1 MLTTDELYELIINNY
16 HELEAIPEETHL
28 LCPRVDDSDATA
40 YDEPSEPGDDIT
52 AEEKQQRIQD
62 GDKRFLV
69 ASRLSLMLGLNA
81 EQVKSWL
88 ETWKTRLEACLRKCD
103 ACVRNWHSRRADFLR
118 YVSDE
123 FDDNVREVMEGSLN
137 DMDKT
142 RIDQALSFAE
152 GLLRS
157 NGPMTTSQLAKT
169 SPEAAIGLMEALCS
183 MAFLSSPDNRVRF
196 NYVFET
202 TQQKKPMKMLGMIPT
217 MTFFLFDTDCYRNR
231 FARVA
236 WEKMSPGSLKNE
248 EWAWAVQDH
257 LAAAMLRVAFSR
269 GATPTLEKIQNFWEG
284 FLLIL
289 GALNEHQVIH
299 WLRAMEVQP
308 SVYML
313 ALDHCIRVDSADV
326 LALILKVLRTLMEK
340 SSKAFWA
347 AYDES
352 QATPQALVEQI
363 FVSPAFRSFLGASLE
378 PDMMVQEENGSVP
391 ALAAWITVFIKHLP
405 LGRRTDFCGY
415 LLRQLLEK
423 HGVDPEGSDQGRA
436 TSILAGL
443 NGLHQTLDGFLDPS
457 APVDAGTSLV
467 YVNELINLVVKHQQ
481 IIVSSVTLP
490 QAQALGMSR
499 STVAESVIRC
509 ALALD
514 AKAVHVE
521 WDAIHKG
528 TAAPQEVKR
537 KSAEM
542 WQAFSGL
549 LWDSDVK
556 VKVAAPM
563 ISAMMPLQS
572 IEQFIPR
579 RGEKL
584 VDPLKLD
591 FNDRYHRMAEV
602 VGEILGHISGF
613 DPGELGILCDPAHHQ
628 TISSIVALLMHGEQA
643 IRDVATQLVKAITGE
658 EERETA
664 IRNMLENYF
673 SHFLGAFSDAV
684 GQTTFAVGSH
694 SPWGPMNPILEV
706 SQDVLNGLCDTSSGL
721 LRTRDLSEEELR
733 SVKVWWKVMWKC
745 ISFSFRQIR
754 SWHERV
760 EKKDLEDFFR
770 SNMELADSLLA
781 QDGLLTS
788 AFSQQKRNGI
798 PLNDTDSDAA
808 AARAMVDVLV
818 PPRVASMGI
827 IEMLPIRDQYLIG
840 LAVDI
845 IVKLATRMKDNDMQL
860 PKESILLI
868 YDYCKKSKN
877 GTYVKRS
884 NLSDMQRADILKAI
898 GADSDDSEDDAVQF
912 VSSKSVQPTTEA
924 PVKKPTTVADYFKA
938 QTQSGASLRTNRDD
952 VLDLSTSVEKNKSVL
967 EMMKARQAQA
977 AAKPQP
983 PRPPQRD
990 EKQILADR
998 TSIKERRL
1006 KEKAEKMKRDAEAIA
1021 KAKALRQKTVPG
1033 EGSGLRGIA
1042 GVQGKDHS
1050 LPQKDEM
1057 MVGSSSEDDDSE
1069 DDDAVLMNRAK
1080 AGQTPVLKGR
1090 GVLAAPK
1097 LPVKKVKV
1105 QRSAK
1110 DMRARLIP
1118 PMHVLHQAILEWD
1131 IFHEGNDPPNGYGCS
1146 NVADTYTNPHDY
1158 KQTFFPLLVSEAWR
1172 SFVTSK
1178 DEATSKP
1185 YGIKVLTRM
1194 SVDNFMEVTTSMPV
1208 AQNKD
1213 RGLSEGDIVIISKAQ
1228 DPRTN
1233 SEQPH
1238 CLARIFKTT
1247 YKKDNLEVVYRVSAK
1262 SRQILPVLLPGA
1274 EFYAVK
1280 ITNMITIE
1288 REYAALESLQYYDL
1302 MDEVLKAQPSPIL
1315 KFGEQAIQDVMKNYN
1330 LNTGQAKAILNAK
1343 ENDGFTLVQG
1353 PPGTG
1358 KTKTIIAM
1366 VGTLLTPVLKAS
1378 TAGAVAVTRPTGTSA
1393 QAGTGMAKKL
1403 LICAPSNAAV
1413 DEIVLRL
1420 KQGVKTTSGSFHRIS
1435 VLRLGRSDAVN
1446 AAVKDVTLDEL
1457 VNARMNVEVK
1467 QNKDFS
1473 DYDKMHKQAGDI
1485 KQRMVE
1491 LRAALDATMATQGA
1505 GVETSKLQRE
1515 ISELR
1520 QRQIQI
1526 GARIDNAKGSGNT
1539 YAREVEIKRRQVQ
1552 QEILDKAQVICST
1565 LSGSGHEMFKNL
1577 NVEFETV
1584 IIDEAAQCVELS
1596 ALIPLKYGCSKC
1608 ILVGDPKQLPPT
1620 VLSQSAARYG
1630 YDQSLFVRMQ
1640 HNHPEDVH
1648 LLDRQYRM
1656 HPEISQFPSQEFYE
1670 GRLADGADMAALRL
1684 QPWHDSQL
1692 LGPYR
1697 FFDVRGVQTRGSKGQ
1712 SLVNMEEIKVALQL
1726 YSRFRAD
1733 YGRSVDVKAKIG
1745 IITPYKAQLFRLRD
1759 EFIGRYGEAVT
1770 DQIEFNTTDA
1780 FQGREC
1786 EIIIFSCV
1794 RASATGGI
1802 GFMTDIR
1809 RMNVGLTRAK
1819 SSLWILGDS
1828 RALVQGEYWAK
1839 LIKDAKARDRYTD
1852 GDVIGMLSRPSGKG
1866 ARSGSSIPSSA
1877 FSTPLDSPMSVPD
1890 EPDPKEQNNQPPK
1903 IEENYELPKSE
1914 ENKDALPKVKEEKPD
1929 VEMLDSDDYEP
1940 PSATSD
1946 IKMEGS
1952 DDYEPPPAV
1961 PADFTHKT
1969 APSRAPSNY
1978 PPPAKPSKPKAAPSD
1993 PLKRPAMAAQQ
2004 PKRLSVPMQNPQGIG
2019 GVDER
2024 GQAIPAT
2031 ATGAQRPVINASPPT
2046 TKRHLDAESGHPAA
2060 KRVSPRSGSNN

>member
-1 MLTTDELYELIINNY
+1 
-16 HELEAIPEETHL
+16 
-28 LCPRVDDSDATA
+28 
-40 YDEPSEPGDDIT
+40 
-52 AEEKQQRIQD
+52 
-62 GDKRFLV
+62 
-69 ASRLSLMLGLNA
+69 
-81 EQVKSWL
+81 
-88 ETWKTRLEACLRKCD
+88 
-103 ACVRNWHSRRADFLR
+103 
-118 YVSDE
+118 
-123 FDDNVREVMEGSLN
+123 
-137 DMDKT
+137 MDKA

-152 GLLRS
+152 GLLKS

-183 MAFLSSPDNRVRF
+183 MPYLSSPDNRVQF

-202 TQQKKPMKMLGMIPT
+202 TQQKKPMKMLGMLPT
-217 MTFFLFDTDCYRNR
+217 MTFFLFDTDPYRNR

-236 WEKMSPGSLKNE
+236 WEKMSPGSLKTE

-257 LAAAMLRVAFSR
+257 LAAAIIRVAISR
-269 GATPTLEKIQNFWEG
+269 GATPTMEKIQNFWEG
-284 FLLIL
+284 VLLIIR
-289 GALNEHQVIH
+289 ALDEHQIIH

-308 SVYML
+308 SVYLL
-313 ALDHCIRVDSADV
+313 ALDHCVRVDSPSV
-326 LALILKVLRTLMEK
+326 LALILKVLRTLLEK

-363 FVSPAFRSFLGASLE
+363 FVSPAFSAFLAASLE
-378 PDMMVQEENGSVP
+378 PDMTVQEENGPAP
-391 ALAAWITVFIKHLP
+391 ALAAWITAFIKYLP

-423 HGVDPEGSDQGRA
+423 HGVDPNGTNQGRA
-436 TSILAGL
+436 TCILAGL
-443 NGLHQTLDGFLDPS
+443 NGLHQVLEGFLDPS

-467 YVNELINLVVKHQQ
+467 YVNELINLVVKHQH

-490 QAQALGMSR
+490 QEDVLNIGR
-499 STVAESVIRC
+499 SAVANSIIRC

-537 KSAEM
+537 KSAGM

-549 LWDSDVK
+549 LWVSDVK

-563 ISAMMPLQS
+563 LSAMMPLQS

-584 VDPLKLD
+584 NDALKLD
-591 FNDRYHRMAEV
+591 FNDRYHKMAEV

-613 DPGELGILCDPAHHQ
+613 DSGELATLCDPAHHQ
-628 TISSIVALLMHGEQA
+628 TISSIVALLMHGEHA

-658 EERETA
+658 EDRETA

-684 GQTTFAVGSH
+684 GQMTFAVGSH

-706 SQDVLNGLCDTSSGL
+706 SEDVLNALCDTSSGL
-721 LRTRDLSEEELR
+721 LRTRDLSEDELR
-733 SVKVWWKVMWKC
+733 SVKVWWGVMWKC

-760 EKKDLEDFFR
+760 EKKHLEDFFR
-770 SNMELADSLLA
+770 LNMEFADKLLA

-798 PLNDTDSDAA
+798 PRSDTDNDAA
-808 AARAMVDVLV
+808 SSQAMKEVLV
-818 PPRVASMGI
+818 PPKAASMGI
-827 IEMLPIRDQYLIG
+827 IEMLPIRDQYLVS
-840 LAVDI
+840 LAVNI
-845 IVKLATRMKDNDMQL
+845 IVKLATRIKENDMQL
-860 PKESILLI
+860 PSASIASI
-868 YDYCKKSKN
+868 YDYCKKSK
-877 GTYVKRS
+877 GVYVKRS
-884 NLSDMQRADILKAI
+884 NLSDMQRADILKAL
-898 GADSDDSEDDAVQF
+898 GADADDTDEDDVQY
-912 VSSKSVQPTTEA
+912 VTSKSLQTTTGA
-924 PVKKPTTVADYFKA
+924 PAKKPTTVADFFKA

-952 VLDLSTSVEKNKSVL
+952 VLDLSSSVEKKKSVL
-967 EMMKARQAQA
+967 EMMKARQSQ
-977 AAKPQP
+977 AAKPQS

-990 EKQILADR
+990 EKKILADR
-998 TSIKERRL
+998 TSIKEARQ

-1069 DDDAVLMNRAK
+1069 DDDVVLMNRAK
-1080 AGQTPVLKGR
+1080 AGQKPVSKGR
-1090 GVLAAPK
+1090 GLLAAPK

-1208 AQNKD
+1208 ALNKD
-1213 RGLSEGDIVIISKAQ
+1213 RGLSEGDIVIISKAA

-1247 YKKDNLEVVYRVSAK
+1247 YKKDNLEVVYRVSAR
-1262 SRQILPVLLPGA
+1262 SRQILPVLLPGS

-1315 KFGEQAIQDVMKNYN
+1315 KFGDQAIQDVMRNYN

-1366 VGTLLTPVLKAS
+1366 VGTLLTPTLKAS
-1378 TAGAVAVTRPTGTSA
+1378 TTGAVAVSRPNGAAA

-1420 KQGVKTTSGSFHRIS
+1420 KQGVKTTSGSFHKIS

-1446 AAVKDVTLDEL
+1446 AAVKDVTLDEQ

-1473 DYDKMHKQAGDI
+1473 DYDKMHKKAGDI
-1485 KQRMVE
+1485 KQKMTE
-1491 LRAALDATMATQGA
+1491 LRAALDAAMATNA
-1505 GVETSKLQRE
+1505 TGVETSKLQRE
-1515 ISELR
+1515 ISALR
-1520 QRQIQI
+1520 QHQIQI
-1526 GARIDNAKGSGNT
+1526 GAKIDNAKGSGNT

-1640 HNHPEDVH
+1640 HNHPQDVH

-1670 GRLADGADMAALRL
+1670 GRLADGVDMATLRL

-1726 YSRFRAD
+1726 YNRFRTD
-1733 YGRSVDVKAKIG
+1733 YGRSVDIKAKIG

-1759 EFIGRYGEAVT
+1759 EFINRYGEAVT

-1794 RASATGGI
+1794 RASPTGGI

-1828 RALVQGEYWAK
+1828 RALVQGEYWGK
-1839 LIKDAKARDRYTD
+1839 LIKDAKARDMYTD
-1852 GDVIGMLSRPSGKG
+1852 GDVLGMLSRPSGKP
-1866 ARSGSSIPSSA
+1866 SGFAASKPSSVV
-1877 FSTPLDSPMSVPD
+1877 STPLDSP
-1890 EPDPKEQNNQPPK
+1890 
-1903 IEENYELPKSE
+1903 KSE
-1914 ENKDALPKVKEEKPD
+1914 EPDFKEEKDQLPKVENKYDLPNVKEEKPD
-1929 VEMLDSDDYEP
+1929 VDMLDSDDYEP
-1940 PSATSD
+1940 PPATSD
-1946 IKMEGS
+1946 VKMEGS
-1952 DDYEPPPAV
+1952 DDYEPPPAIPV
-1961 PADFTHKT
+1961 DV
-1969 APSRAPSNY
+1969 
-1978 PPPAKPSKPKAAPSD
+1978 PSKPALYNASPSYQPPSKLSANTKPAPS
-1993 PLKRPAMAAQQ
+1993 PLTRRPSMPAQQ
-2004 PKRLSVPMQNPQGIG
+2004 PRRPSIPMQNPHGIG

-2031 ATGAQRPVINASPPT
+2031 ATGVQRPVINPSQPA
-2046 TKRHLDAESGHPAA
+2046 TKRYLDADSDHPAA
-2060 KRVSPRSGSNN
+2060 KRVSPQPHVNQLTFSVFFSTGEHST

>member
-1 MLTTDELYELIINNY
+1 
-16 HELEAIPEETHL
+16 
-28 LCPRVDDSDATA
+28 
-40 YDEPSEPGDDIT
+40 
-52 AEEKQQRIQD
+52 
-62 GDKRFLV
+62 
-69 ASRLSLMLGLNA
+69 
-81 EQVKSWL
+81 
-88 ETWKTRLEACLRKCD
+88 
-103 ACVRNWHSRRADFLR
+103 
-118 YVSDE
+118 
-123 FDDNVREVMEGSLN
+123 
-137 DMDKT
+137 MDKD
-142 RIDQALSFAE
+142 RIDHALSFAE

-183 MAFLSSPDNRVRF
+183 MAYLSDPDNRVRF

-202 TQQKKPMKMLGMIPT
+202 TQLKKPMKMLGMIPT
-217 MTFFLFDTDCYRNR
+217 MTFFLFESDPYRNR

-257 LAAAMLRVAFSR
+257 LAAAILRVAFSR
-269 GATPTLEKIQNFWEG
+269 GATPTVEKIQNFWEG
-284 FLLIL
+284 VLLIL
-289 GALNEHQVIH
+289 GALDEHQVIH

-308 SVYML
+308 SIYML
-313 ALDHCIRVDSADV
+313 ALDHCLRIDSAST

-340 SSKAFWA
+340 STKAFWA

-363 FVSPAFRSFLGASLE
+363 FVSPAFRSFIDASME
-378 PDMMVQEENGSVP
+378 PDMTVEGENGPIPV
-391 ALAAWITVFIKHLP
+391 LADWITVFIKHMP

-415 LLRQLLEK
+415 LLRQLFEK
-423 HGVDPEGSDQGRA
+423 YGVDPEGSEQGRA
-436 TSILAGL
+436 ASILAGL
-443 NGLHQTLDGFLDPS
+443 NGLHQTLEGFLDPS

-490 QAQALGMSR
+490 QAQALSAAR
-499 STVAESVIRC
+499 STVAESIIRC

-549 LWDSDVK
+549 LWVSDVK
-556 VKVAAPM
+556 VRVAAPM
-563 ISAMMPLQS
+563 LSAMMPLRS

-584 VDPLKLD
+584 ADALKLD

-613 DPGELGILCDPAHHQ
+613 DPGELGILCDPSHHQ
-628 TISSIVALLMHGEQA
+628 TISSVVALLMHGEQA

-684 GQTTFAVGSH
+684 GQMTFAVGSH

-706 SQDVLNGLCDTSSGL
+706 SQDVLTGLCDTSSGL
-721 LRTRDLSEEELR
+721 LRTRDLSEDELR

-760 EKKDLEDFFR
+760 GKKDLEDFFR
-770 SNMELADSLLA
+770 SNMELADRLLA

-788 AFSQQKRNGI
+788 VYSQQKRNGI
-798 PLNDTDSDAA
+798 PLSDADNDAA
-808 AARAMVDVLV
+808 ATQAMTEVLV

-827 IEMLPIRDQYLIG
+827 IEMLPIRDQYLVG

-845 IVKLATRMKDNDMQL
+845 IVKLATRMKDNGMQL
-860 PKESILLI
+860 PKESVALI
-868 YDYCKKSKN
+868 YDYCKKSKQ
-877 GTYVKRS
+877 GVYVKRS
-884 NLSDMQRADILKAI
+884 NLTDMQRADILKAL
-898 GADSDDSEDDAVQF
+898 GADADETDDDDVQY
-912 VSSKSVQPTTEA
+912 VTSKPIQPTTGA
-924 PVKKPTTVADYFKA
+924 PAKKPTTVADFFKA

-952 VLDLSTSVEKNKSVL
+952 VLDLSSSVEKNKSVL

-977 AAKPQP
+977 AKPQA

-998 TSIKERRL
+998 TSIKERRQ

-1050 LPQKDEM
+1050 VPQKDEM
-1057 MVGSSSEDDDSE
+1057 MVGSSSEEDDSE

-1080 AGQTPVLKGR
+1080 AGQKPVLKGR
-1090 GVLAAPK
+1090 GILAAPK
-1097 LPVKKVKV
+1097 LPVKKIKV

-1146 NVADTYTNPHDY
+1146 NVADTYTNPQEY

-1213 RGLSEGDIVIISKAQ
+1213 RGLSEGDIVIISKAH
-1228 DPRTN
+1228 DPRAN

-1262 SRQILPVLLPGA
+1262 SRQILPVLLPGS

-1378 TAGAVAVTRPTGTSA
+1378 STGAVAVTRPSGVTA
-1393 QAGTGMAKKL
+1393 QGGAGMAKKL

-1420 KQGVKTTSGSFHRIS
+1420 KQGVKTTSGSFHKIS

-1485 KQRMVE
+1485 KQKMSE
-1491 LRAALDATMATQGA
+1491 LRAALDAAMATNGG
-1505 GVETSKLQRE
+1505 GVEASKLQRE
-1515 ISELR
+1515 ISALR
-1520 QRQIQI
+1520 QQQIQI
-1526 GARIDNAKGSGNT
+1526 GSRIDNAKGSGNT

-1670 GRLADGADMAALRL
+1670 GRLADGADMATLRL

-1697 FFDVRGVQTRGSKGQ
+1697 FFDVRGVQTRGNKGQ

-1726 YSRFRAD
+1726 YNRFRTD
-1733 YGRSVDVKAKIG
+1733 YGRSVDIKAKIG

-1759 EFIGRYGEAVT
+1759 EFINRYGEAVT

-1794 RASATGGI
+1794 RASPTGGI

-1828 RALVQGEYWAK
+1828 RALVQGEYWGK

-1852 GDVIGMLSRPSGKG
+1852 GDVLGMLGRPSGKG
-1866 ARSGSSIPSSA
+1866 GGSVSSKPSSA
-1877 FSTPLDSPMSVPD
+1877 FSTPLDSPKSEGLD
-1890 EPDPKEQNNQPPK
+1890 SKEDIK
-1903 IEENYELPKSE
+1903 MEEKHELPEAE
-1914 ENKDALPKVKEEKPD
+1914 ESKYDLPRAKQEKPD
-1929 VEMLDSDDYEP
+1929 VKMLDSDDYEP
-1940 PSATSD
+1940 PSETSD

-1961 PADFTHKT
+1961 AADVPHK
-1969 APSRAPSNY
+1969 ALPSKASRPSNTR
-1978 PPPAKPSKPKAAPSD
+1978 PAPSD
-1993 PLKRPAMAAQQ
+1993 PLKRPPMAAQQ
-2004 PKRLSVPMQNPQGIG
+2004 PKRPSVPMQNPQGID
-2019 GVDER
+2019 GVDEK

-2031 ATGAQRPVINASPPT
+2031 ATGVQRPVINASAPI
-2046 TKRHLDAESGHPAA
+2046 TKRHLDADGDHPAA
-2060 KRVSPRSGSNN
+2060 KRVSSQSESNN

>member
-1 MLTTDELYELIINNY
+1 
-16 HELEAIPEETHL
+16 
-28 LCPRVDDSDATA
+28 
-40 YDEPSEPGDDIT
+40 
-52 AEEKQQRIQD
+52 
-62 GDKRFLV
+62 
-69 ASRLSLMLGLNA
+69 
-81 EQVKSWL
+81 
-88 ETWKTRLEACLRKCD
+88 
-103 ACVRNWHSRRADFLR
+103 
-118 YVSDE
+118 
-123 FDDNVREVMEGSLN
+123 
-137 DMDKT
+137 MDKA
-142 RIDQALSFAE
+142 RIDQALSHAE

-157 NGPMTTSQLAKT
+157 NGPMSTSQLAKT
-169 SPEAAIGLMEALCS
+169 SIEAAIGLMEALCS
-183 MAFLSSPDNRVRF
+183 MPYLSTPDNRVRF

-202 TQQKKPMKMLGMIPT
+202 TQQKKPLKMQGMVPT
-217 MTFFLFDTDCYRNR
+217 MTYFLFDTDPYRNR
-231 FARVA
+231 FARTA
-236 WEKMSPGSLKNE
+236 WEKITPGSLKKE
-248 EWAWAVQDH
+248 EWGWAVVDH
-257 LAAAMLRVAFSR
+257 LTAAIMRVAFSR
-269 GATPTLEKIQNFWEG
+269 GATPALDKIQNFWEG
-284 FLLIL
+284 ILLIVR
-289 GALNEHQVIH
+289 ALDEHQIIH

-308 SVYML
+308 SIYML
-313 ALDHCIRVDSADV
+313 ALDHCFRVDSPSA
-326 LALILKVLRTLMEK
+326 LALILRVLRALMEK

-347 AYDES
+347 AYDEG
-352 QATPQALVEQI
+352 QATPQAVVEQI
-363 FVSPAFRSFLGASLE
+363 FISPAFKSFLDASLE
-378 PDMMVQEENGSVP
+378 PDMMVQEETGPTP
-391 ALAAWITVFIKHLP
+391 ALAAWVTAFIKYLP

-415 LLRQLLEK
+415 LLRQLFEK
-423 HGVDPEGSDQGRA
+423 HGVDPKGTEQGRA
-436 TSILAGL
+436 TCILAGL
-443 NGLHQTLDGFLDPS
+443 NGLHQTLEGFLDPS

-481 IIVSSVTLP
+481 IIVSSVRLP
-490 QAQALGMSR
+490 QEHALNLGR
-499 STVAESVIRC
+499 STVAESIIKC

-521 WDAIHKG
+521 WDAIHKRS
-528 TAAPQEVKR
+528 AAPQEVKR

-542 WQAFSGL
+542 WHAFSAL
-549 LWDSDVK
+549 LWVSDVK

-563 ISAMMPLQS
+563 LSAMMPLRS

-584 VDPLKLD
+584 TDALKLD

-613 DPGELGILCDPAHHQ
+613 DASELVTLCDPSHHHQ
-628 TISSIVALLMHGEQA
+628 TISSIAALLMHGEQA

-658 EERETA
+658 EEREDA

-673 SHFLGAFSDAV
+673 SHFLSAFSDAV
-684 GQTTFAVGSH
+684 GQMTFAVGSH

-706 SQDVLNGLCDTSSGL
+706 SGDVLNALCDTSSGL
-721 LRTRDLSEEELR
+721 LRTRDLSEDELR
-733 SVKVWWKVMWKC
+733 SVKLWWRVMWKC

-760 EKKDLEDFFR
+760 EKRALENFFR
-770 SNMELADSLLA
+770 SNMELADRLLA

-788 AFSQQKRNGI
+788 VYSRQKRNGV
-798 PLNDTDSDAA
+798 PASDSDDDASTSK
-808 AARAMVDVLV
+808 AMKEVLV
-818 PPRVASMGI
+818 PPQVGSMGI
-827 IEMLPIRDQYLIG
+827 IEMLPIRDHYLVDI
-840 LAVDI
+840 AVNI
-845 IVKLATRMKDNDMQL
+845 IVKLATRIKDNGMAL
-860 PKESILLI
+860 PDAAVALI
-868 YDYCKKSKN
+868 YEYCKKSKT
-877 GTYVKRS
+877 GVYAKRS
-884 NLSDMQRADILKAI
+884 NLNDMQRASILKAL
-898 GADSDDSEDDAVQF
+898 GADADDTDDDDVQY
-912 VSSKSVQPTTEA
+912 VASKPVQPTTPGTA
-924 PVKKPTTVADYFKA
+924 KKLTTVPDFFKA
-938 QTQSGASLRTNRDD
+938 QAQSGAALRTNRDD
-952 VLDLSTSVEKNKSVL
+952 VLDLTSSVEKNKSVL

-977 AAKPQP
+977 AKPKPAQL
-983 PRPPQRD
+983 PQRD
-990 EKQILADR
+990 EKKILADR
-998 TSIKERRL
+998 TSIKEKRQ
-1006 KEKAEKMKRDAEAIA
+1006 KEKAERMRRDAEAIA

-1050 LPQKDEM
+1050 VPQQKDEM
-1057 MVGSSSEDDDSE
+1057 MVGSSSEDDDDSE
-1069 DDDAVLMNRAK
+1069 DDDAVLINRVK
-1080 AGQTPVLKGR
+1080 VGQKGGVLKGR
-1090 GVLAAPK
+1090 GILAAAPK

-1146 NVADTYTNPHDY
+1146 NVADTYANPADY

-1213 RGLSEGDIVIISKAQ
+1213 RNLSEGDIVIVSKAV

-1247 YKKDNLEVVYRVSAK
+1247 YKRDNLEVVYRVSAK
-1262 SRQILPVLLPGA
+1262 SKQILPVLLPGS

-1315 KFGEQAIQDVMKNYN
+1315 KFGDQAIQDVMKNYN
-1330 LNTGQAKAILNAK
+1330 LNPGQAKAILNAK

-1366 VGTLLTPVLKAS
+1366 VGTLLTPTLKAS
-1378 TAGAVAVTRPTGTSA
+1378 TLGAVAVTRPHGATSQGGA
-1393 QAGTGMAKKL
+1393 GMAKKL

-1420 KQGVKTTSGSFHRIS
+1420 KQGVKTTSGSFHKIS

-1485 KQRMVE
+1485 KQKMTE
-1491 LRAALDATMATQGA
+1491 LRAALDAAMATNA
-1505 GVETSKLQRE
+1505 SGVETSKLQRE

-1520 QRQIQI
+1520 QRQIRI
-1526 GARIDNAKGSGNT
+1526 GAQIDNAKGSGNT

-1670 GRLADGADMAALRL
+1670 GRLADGADMATLRM
-1684 QPWHDSQL
+1684 QPWHDSHL

-1712 SLVNMEEIKVALQL
+1712 SLVNMEEIKVAMQL
-1726 YSRFRAD
+1726 YHRFRTD
-1733 YGRSVDVKAKIG
+1733 YGRNVEVKAKIG

-1759 EFIGRYGEAVT
+1759 EFIGRYGEAIT

-1794 RASATGGI
+1794 RASPTGGI

-1828 RALVQGEYWAK
+1828 RALVQGEYWGR

-1852 GDVIGMLSRPSGKG
+1852 GDVLGMLSRPSGKP
-1866 ARSGSSIPSSA
+1866 SGLAASKPPSA
-1877 FSTPLDSPMSVPD
+1877 VTTPFDS
-1890 EPDPKEQNNQPPK
+1890 
-1903 IEENYELPKSE
+1903 PKSE
-1914 ENKDALPKVKEEKPD
+1914 DTDMKEEVPKMEDKYDLPKIKEEKLD
-1929 VEMLDSDDYEP
+1929 VDMLDSDDYEP
-1940 PSATSD
+1940 PPATSD

-1952 DDYEPPPAV
+1952 DDYEPPPAI
-1961 PADFTHKT
+1961 PPSKT
-1969 APSRAPSNY
+1969 SPSYQPPSR
-1978 PPPAKPSKPKAAPSD
+1978 PAANTSRTAPSD
-1993 PLKRPAMAAQQ
+1993 PMKRRPMAAQ
-2004 PKRLSVPMQNPQGIG
+2004 VPMQSPQNPQDTG
-2019 GVDER
+2019 GVDAR
-2024 GQAIPAT
+2024 GQVTPA
-2031 ATGAQRPVINASPPT
+2031 GVQRPTINPSPSV
-2046 TKRHLDAESGHPAA
+2046 TKRHLDANSDHPAA
-2060 KRVSPRSGSNN
+2060 KRVSHEIPSN